1 MERYQDKNIL
11 CDVFDAYFYD
21 TDGKLVFMSDNLTS
35 SDIEGTADET
45 EIRNGRGNALFA
57 KLYSNKTIDITLETN
72 AFDFGTLALLCG
84 TSIGTGKGT
93 CYSEAEL
100 LTVKSNTVTLK
111 YAPKDEEGLECF
123 IDGVK
128 VEPESVSGKTVTFN
142 TIEDGKEV
150 KIMPYEYDVV
160 GEDYQ
165 EITVRADQF
174 PSAGKLVLKGV
185 EKNKLGK
192 NYKNITVIIE
202 QASVSS
208 DFSLSTSSEVEPSTT
223 SIKLSALTKNGELM
237 RIIES
242 PFEVK

>member
-1 MERYQDKNIL
+1 MRTYTDKNLL

-21 TDGKLVFMSDNLTS
+21 SDGQLVFMSDNLTS
-35 SDIEGTADET
+35 SNIEGTADET
-45 EIRNGRGNALFA
+45 EVRNGRGNALFA

-84 TSIGTGKGT
+84 TSVGTGRGT

-100 LTVKSNTVTLK
+100 LTVANNEVTLK
-111 YAPKDEEGLECF
+111 HAPKSKEGLECF

-128 VEPESVSGKTVTFN
+128 VEPRTLAGKKLTFDAGK
-142 TIEDGKEV
+142 DGKQV
-150 KIMPYEYDVV
+150 KVMPYEYNVD
-160 GEDYQ
+160 GGDYQ
-165 EITVRADQF
+165 EIVVRADQF

-185 EKNKLGK
+185 EKNKLTK
-192 NYKNITVIIE
+192 NYKNLTIIIE

-223 SIKLSALTKNGELM
+223 TIKLSALVKNGELM

-242 PFEVK
+242 PYAG